1 MIHCGIFTA
10 IPLKGTSSRKTPE
23 LFTVGFGKNLPI
35 TPIDLLT
42 AIEPKGVVCFFS
54 ALEIYNLTTQMPSHH
69 NICILTESKGN
80 NSRRFQPTQK
90 PPASSHRSRN
100 PIGTLVFEHDSLPY
114 YSNRRK
120 QSLVPGV
127 TERFMS
133 SKNRYHITTV
143 EQTLLDTLQHPFPC
157 GGPEVIFEVWE
168 KEDNINQNALQELL
182 ITIDNN
188 ALCRRVGAM
197 FDLFKYQCKN
207 DLAVLLE
214 KSRSQIESETLSL
227 PLLAGMNY
235 STLDHKWKIL
245 VP

>member
-1 MIHCGIFTA
+1 MIHCGIFKA
-10 IPLKGTSSRKTPE
+10 IPLKVASPKKTPA
-23 LFTVGFGKNLPI
+23 LFTVGFGKPSI

-42 AIEPKGVVCFFS
+42 AIEPKGVICFFS

-69 NICILTESKGN
+69 NICTLSKSKN
-80 NSRRFQPTQK
+80 TNSARHLHIANL
-90 PPASSHRSRN
+90 PASSHRPRN
-100 PIGTLVFEHDSLPY
+100 PIGTLLFEYDTLPY

-120 QSLVPGV
+120 QALVPGV

-168 KEDNINQNALQELL
+168 NQDNINQDALQKLL

-197 FDLFKYQCKN
+197 FDLFKYKYNN

-214 KSRSQIESETLSL
+214 KSRLQIERETLSL

-235 STLDHKWKIL
+235 SALDNKWKIL